1 MFRSAFSSTF
11 SFPRR
16 CFHNSAPRPSWLF
29 RSNKTSVPAIYKA
42 RKESW
47 LTPTMVLLGIM
58 PIFTFSLGVWQLKR
72 LKWKIDLIDELEEK
86 LQLHPLSLPPYIN
99 LSVIPEFTWRRVL
112 VKGKWD
118 HAHTMLL
125 SPRVREGVHGVNVVT
140 PLIRENGSTILVDRG
155 FVSQD
160 CIPLIDSQPD
170 NGEVEALGMLRT
182 SQPRN
187 LFTPDNDPAHGKW
200 YWTDVEGMAEY
211 AGGQAAGVQP
221 VFIQQIFEGHAGE
234 ALTRLGKGIPIGR
247 TPTVDLRNSH
257 LSYVITW
264 FALSGL
270 TAFMFFRVVVNKKKS
285 PGRKLPR
292 FR

>member
-1 MFRSAFSSTF
+1 MFKSAFPF
-11 SFPRR
+11 AHPRR
-16 CFHNSAPRPSWLF
+16 YFHNSPLRASWIF
-29 RSNKTSVPAIYKA
+29 RSKSPTVPAIYKA

-47 LTPTMVLLGIM
+47 INPTMVLLGIM

-86 LQLHPLSLPPYIN
+86 LQLQPLSLPPNIN
-99 LSVIPEFTWRRVL
+99 LSVIPEFVFRRVL
-112 VKGKWD
+112 LRGKLD

-125 SPRVREGVHGVNVVT
+125 SPRVREGVHGVHVVT
-140 PLIRENGSTILVDRG
+140 PLVRENGSTVLVDRG
-155 FVSQD
+155 FVSRD
-160 CIPLIDSQPD
+160 CISFIDSQQD
-170 NGEVEALGMLRT
+170 TGEVEVLGMLRT

-187 LFTPDNDPAHGKW
+187 LFTPDNAPAQGKW
-200 YWTDVEGMAEY
+200 YWTDVEKMSEY
-211 AGGQAAGVQP
+211 AGGEAAGVQP
-221 VFIQQIFEGHAGE
+221 VFVEQIFEGHAGE
-234 ALTRLGKGIPIGR
+234 ANTRLGKGIPIGR

-270 TAFMFFRVVVNKKKS
+270 MTFMFLRVLLNKKKS
-285 PGRKLPR
+285 PGRRLPR